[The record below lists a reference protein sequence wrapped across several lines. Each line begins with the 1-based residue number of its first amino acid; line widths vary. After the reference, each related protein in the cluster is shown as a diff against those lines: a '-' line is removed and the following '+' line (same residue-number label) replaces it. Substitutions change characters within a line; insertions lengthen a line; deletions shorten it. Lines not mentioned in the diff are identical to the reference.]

1 MYFGRPFYQSIKGK
15 VTDMKVENQVTSV
28 EQSRVLLRLGVPSE
42 KASMAWTTLS
52 DDKFEYFTVMDRTVV
67 LPDNIEEVAFTV
79 SDILDILPYQIN
91 TGSGFNNSLV
101 IRKLFQNTD
110 YCEWIVSYT
119 DYVGCHLFYKMSSLS
134 LIDILVELVE
144 WLDGQGLLNLS

>member
-1 MYFGRPFYQSIKGK
+1 
-15 VTDMKVENQVTSV
+15 MKVENQVTSV
-28 EQSRVLLRLGVPSE
+28 EQSQVLLRLGVPSE

-52 DDKFEYFTVMDRTVV
+52 DGKFEYFTVMDRTLV
-67 LPDNIEEVAFTV
+67 LPANIEEVAFTV
-79 SDILDILPYQIN
+79 SDILDILPFQIN
-91 TGSGFNNSLV
+91 TGSGFNNNLV

-144 WLDGQGLLNLS
+144 WLDGQGLLKLMEG